1 MVFNFKV
8 NSSAISK
15 VSYNYITGILTLT
28 FTSSDQKYNY
38 GPVPAG
44 EVVRM
49 LKAPSVGKYYN
60 KFIRNKYE
68 MEKYN
73 EA

>member
-44 EVVRM
+44 EVIHM
-49 LKAPSVGKYYN
+49 LKAPSIGKHYN